1 MKKMRKKY
9 VVPLITK
16 HLVELE
22 EGVCATGSF
31 VKDTAK
37 VEASSHEHGEDL
49 NYNNGGFDDMIEE
62 WK

>member
-1 MKKMRKKY
+1 M
-9 VVPLITK
+9 VPLVTK
-16 HLVELE
+16 HIVELE

-31 VKDTAK
+31 VKDTAA